1 MVSPSNTT
9 VDGSEISNKHRLDV
23 LKPVVND
30 GINYQ
35 PQLVLAGFQ
44 PSTVPWIRDRRCF
57 SKQRLNFGIATVI
70 QLRLYLLVLPRLF
83 AKVRSFEQE
92 IHAHTHTPKQRQL
105 PCPYYEAS
113 AKVFLTL
120 FIYMCCKQLSGT
132 KTVTCSPK
140 NAPTKNPKCRNLR
153 ISAVFLKSK
162 IGTSTSL
169 PLMSCFKL
177 SSTACL
183 PKWMGE

>member
-1 MVSPSNTT
+1 MFFQAKTKLWDSYCNPVETVSIGASQAFCQSQILRTRNTRT
-9 VDGSEISNKHRLDV
+9 
-23 LKPVVND
+23 
-30 GINYQ
+30 
-35 PQLVLAGFQ
+35 
-44 PSTVPWIRDRRCF
+44 
-57 SKQRLNFGIATVI
+57 
-70 QLRLYLLVLPRLF
+70 
-83 AKVRSFEQE
+83 
-92 IHAHTHTPKQRQL
+92 HTHTPKQRQL